1 VSLLQPEQRALVDE
15 SRMIITQMGNRI
27 DQKMVAVAWNALYDT
42 TRKSNQQPVSSIEN
56 ASLNKS

>member
-1 VSLLQPEQRALVDE
+1 
-15 SRMIITQMGNRI
+15 MIITQMGNTI
-27 DQKMVAVAWNALYDT
+27 DQQMVAVAWNVLYDT